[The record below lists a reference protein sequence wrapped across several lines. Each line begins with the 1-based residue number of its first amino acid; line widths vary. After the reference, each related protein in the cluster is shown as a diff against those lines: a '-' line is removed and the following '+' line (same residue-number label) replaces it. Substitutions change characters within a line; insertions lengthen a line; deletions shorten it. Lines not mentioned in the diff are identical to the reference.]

1 MQRHEGAFKFNIAVD
16 NTAAAAALRHMYSS
30 NVVACHELDRLWEK
44 LSSRGCFHPRFLR
57 KVGGQCVRMAS
68 RNVYFALMDAKR
80 RAAATTTGRAGPD
93 IVQRCWNE
101 IQAQRKGWR
110 LGAHKE
116 SIELSASEGVR
127 HRDLGD
133 DDVSPDSLWCDL
145 DPMDRPSAQGHARR
159 SFMDTE
165 SPSL

>member
-1 MQRHEGAFKFNIAVD
+1 MRVP
-16 NTAAAAALRHMYSS
+16 
-30 NVVACHELDRLWEK
+30 
-44 LSSRGCFHPRFLR
+44 LSSTSQWTTRLRRRPCATCTRPMWWHVTNSIGCGKNFQVAAVSIRVFS
-57 KVGGQCVRMAS
+57 VRSEDNASDMAS
-68 RNVYFALMDAKR
+68 RNFYFALMDAKQ

-110 LGAHKE
+110 LGARKE